1 MLMKLTPDDW
11 KKARNVLVP
20 LLEVLCSCRHVGKF
34 GLTAVVVAVDDP
46 VVADVVAAVFVAFVE
61 VEMILVKLTL
71 LPMISILEV
80 LLYSIRDFGFDRLD
94 NT

>member
-34 GLTAVVVAVDDP
+34 GLIAVVVALDDP
-46 VVADVVAAVFVAFVE
+46 VVADAVVAVFVAFVE
-61 VEMILVKLTL
+61 AGMLLGILTFL
-71 LPMISILEV
+71 
-80 LLYSIRDFGFDRLD
+80 
-94 NT
+94 